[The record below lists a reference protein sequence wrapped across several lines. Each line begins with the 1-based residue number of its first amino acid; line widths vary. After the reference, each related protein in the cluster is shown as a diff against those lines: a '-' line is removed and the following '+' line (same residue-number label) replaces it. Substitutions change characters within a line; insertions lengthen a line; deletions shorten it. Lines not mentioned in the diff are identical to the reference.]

1 VSFIAPSRDCR
12 HAHHRTSRQG
22 TSPASS
28 SSIEHYLSAYLPE
41 YDFGLLAAIGPALRQ
56 LFVASRLEAHQA
68 TLNPLHVIA
77 GPRGMITCRLETPH
91 SKTPIATKIGD
102 ASMSEVYMHTR
113 SLSPIELEVLSL
125 FAKGKT
131 TEEIGTALNMHKG
144 AVQNH
149 LRVVTRKMGASN
161 RVHAAVIAAEMGLIK
176 TFKRS
181 M

>member
-1 VSFIAPSRDCR
+1 
-12 HAHHRTSRQG
+12 
-22 TSPASS
+22 
-28 SSIEHYLSAYLPE
+28 
-41 YDFGLLAAIGPALRQ
+41 
-56 LFVASRLEAHQA
+56 
-68 TLNPLHVIA
+68 
-77 GPRGMITCRLETPH
+77 
-91 SKTPIATKIGD
+91 
-102 ASMSEVYMHTR
+102 MHTR

-131 TEEIGTALNMHKG
+131 TEEIATALNMHKG

-181 M
+181 MSR